1 MANLSAAVVD
11 RTMAI
16 AMSSGLHVPAVVKQE
31 CVVDC
36 RPSAEK
42 QRSLFVGVSNDQLQA
57 HQSIQHR
64 FKLLHSLLSLFYS

>member
-11 RTMAI
+11 QTMAI
-16 AMSSGLHVPAVVKQE
+16 AMPSGLHVPADVEQE

-42 QRSLFVGVSNDQLQA
+42 QRSLFVVASDDQLQA
-57 HQSIQHR
+57 RRIDQHR
-64 FKLLHSLLSLFYS
+64 FKHRSLLY